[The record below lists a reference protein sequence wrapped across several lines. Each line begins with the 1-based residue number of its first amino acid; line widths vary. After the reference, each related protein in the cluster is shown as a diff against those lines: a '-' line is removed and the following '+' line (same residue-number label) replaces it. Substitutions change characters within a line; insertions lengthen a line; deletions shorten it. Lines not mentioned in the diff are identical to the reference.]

1 MKWWPTVSTCV
12 DLRNTALQKLPIKV
26 LSGESLKKIPYLL
39 ELGINQIHLMPVYE
53 FEQLGKICKLLGI
66 RTGILFRS
74 QKSLCGIRRSGVRIK
89 RYGAGNATRPG
100 LR

>member
-26 LSGESLKKIPYLL
+26 LSGESLEKIPYLL

-53 FEQLGKICKLLGI
+53 FEQLGKYVNYWGYGPGFYFAPKRAYAASDDPASEL
-66 RTGILFRS
+66 
-74 QKSLCGIRRSGVRIK
+74 KDMVRECHK
-89 RYGAGNATRPG
+89 AG
-100 LR
+100 LE